1 MEMNIELYE
10 KLSRMQWLLH
20 KQHLKTHAA
29 GGPMADTSRGQGR
42 IIAALKMK
50 DGISTKDLSYL
61 LGIRVSSL
69 NELLAKLEKTGYI
82 NREASETD
90 KRIMLIHLTDKGREE
105 EEKGQDI
112 SGVFACLSAEEQ
124 ASFGDYLDRIIAALE
139 AELGTDDERDGL
151 FDWMAAARARMGEEQ
166 FDELVSMHGGMHNMR
181 GGFGDGRFR
190 GGFPGFGQGRHDATH
205 PHAWGGK
212 GGNDKNP
219 HSPFHKGPHGESD
232 K

>member
-1 MEMNIELYE
+1 MEMNIDLYE
-10 KLSRMQWLLH
+10 KLRRMQWLLH

-69 NELLAKLEKTGYI
+69 NELLAKLEKSEYI
-82 NREASETD
+82 TREASETD

-105 EEKGQDI
+105 EEKSQDVT
-112 SGVFACLSAEEQ
+112 GVFACLNTEEQ
-124 ASFGDYLDRIIAALE
+124 AAFGGYLDRIIATLE
-139 AELGTDDERDGL
+139 AELGTEDEREEL
-151 FDWMAAARARMGEEQ
+151 FDWMSAAKARMGEEQ
-166 FDELVSMHGGMHNMR
+166 FEQLVSMHGGMNNMG
-181 GGFGDGRFR
+181 GGFGAGHFR
-190 GGFPGFGQGRHDATH
+190 GGFPGFGPGRQDPSHS
-205 PHAWGGK
+205 PHSWGGE
-212 GGNDKNP
+212 GKNKRP
-219 HSPFHKGPHGESD
+219 PFHKGPHHGSE